1 MIDTSKFF
9 PQVGTRGQLLFAAIL
24 WLIGAGM
31 ILRFAMIYLTQVG
44 SEHWW
49 VPPLGLLLGIIKA
62 YWLMIPSA
70 ANSIARMNKQGK
82 TWLFNSFSLRTYLI
96 VGGMIILGILLR
108 TLGPTDL
115 LGYQMFLA
123 VAYLTIGIGLFMSDG
138 VFLAVL
144 RRKTILKKEA
154 EAEQK

>member
-1 MIDTSKFF
+1 MIDTKKFF
-9 PQVGTRGQLLFAAIL
+9 PQVGPRGQLLFAAII

-31 ILRFAMIYLTQVG
+31 ILRFAMIYLVQVG

-49 VPPLGLLLGIIKA
+49 IPPLGVVLGLIKA

-82 TWLFNSFSLRTYLI
+82 TWIFNSFSLRTYLI
-96 VGGMIILGILLR
+96 VGSMITLGVLLR

-123 VAYLTIGIGLFMSDG
+123 IAYLTIGIGLFMSDG

-144 RRKTILKKEA
+144 RRKTLLQKDKKSSGS
-154 EAEQK
+154 